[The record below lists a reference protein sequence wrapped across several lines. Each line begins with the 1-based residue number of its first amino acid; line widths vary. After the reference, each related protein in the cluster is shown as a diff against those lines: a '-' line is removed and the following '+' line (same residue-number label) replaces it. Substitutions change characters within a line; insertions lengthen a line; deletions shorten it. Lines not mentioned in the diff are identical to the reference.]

1 MVPKLIAFTLALTIW
16 PPVDRQPVL
25 VYNQGSFLLAPP
37 HLSATLLLLDSAE
50 ENPYKKSTGGNK

>member
-25 VYNQGSFLLAPP
+25 VYNQGNFLVAPP
-37 HLSATLLLLDSAE
+37 HLSMTLLLWDSAE
-50 ENPYKKSTGGNK
+50 ENPYKQSTGEKK